1 MGSSTQ
7 YTLERICFC
16 RPQFDKDQKSWSIF
30 SMVANI
36 KLLLSIVNFE
46 QTKASEV
53 QVGSSKGDNCTNLIK
68 IQWCLKNQHDK
79 CLHLLISFLIVI
91 QTNHNFE
98 TFHHKKICKNYLKW
112 VNGNKNLVCM
122 AVRSSR
128 NTRKILVQ
136 TKSSFLWT
144 HLCTFKRSWEA
155 TSTSKGKGPT
165 FEERHE
171 WRGRKVRQFSK

>member
-1 MGSSTQ
+1 MEYFFHGGKHQVVVVNRELRADKSLRGSSGLFKGRQ
-7 YTLERICFC
+7 LY
-16 RPQFDKDQKSWSIF
+16 KSNKNT
-30 SMVANI
+30 M
-36 KLLLSIVNFE
+36 
-46 QTKASEV
+46 KA
-53 QVGSSKGDNCTNLIK
+53 
-68 IQWCLKNQHDK
+68 KNQYDK
-79 CLHLLISFLIVI
+79 CLNLLIRYLIVI